1 MLTEI
6 LTAERSTQSSERVAR
21 TATFHVQSHIQAVF
35 PLFGPIRE
43 KEWAAGWNP
52 EIIYSNHPEIEQQMV
67 FKTSGKH
74 TDEPEYLWIVSN
86 YQPEK
91 HRIEYT
97 VSTAN
102 RVWFITVQCEAEL
115 QETSVT
121 VTYSYTGLNAAGNQR
136 NKEMLEQMF
145 ADDLQDWKVA
155 INHYLHTGRI
165 LE

>member
-1 MLTEI
+1 MIATEI
-6 LTAERSTQSSERVAR
+6 AAQSSERVAR
-21 TATFHVQSHIQAVF
+21 TATFKVHSPIHTVF

-52 EIIYSNHPEIEQQMV
+52 EIIYATHPEVDQHMM
-67 FKTSGKH
+67 FKTSGNH
-74 TDEPEYLWIVSN
+74 ADEPEYLWIVTN

-91 HRIEYT
+91 YRIEYT

-115 QETSVT
+115 QETIVN
-121 VTYSYTGLNAAGNQR
+121 VTYSYTGLNATGNQR
-136 NKEMLEQMF
+136 NKEMLERMF
-145 ADDLQDWKVA
+145 ADNLQDWKAA
-155 INHYLHTGRI
+155 INHYLRTGTI